1 MHYRYLIFLRAIDI
15 ISSKGKE
22 IKLMKNRGVAAYVL
36 ITAMTVFLLGCG
48 NSKTGAASGTEAAAE
63 EISSSALTGAQQ
75 QVVDESVNVTDEAPS
90 SEDQK
95 TESEEITGSDSEGQ
109 TAEEEAVKTLQMKI
123 ADTVVEVAWEDNE
136 SVEAL
141 RKLCEE
147 EPLTIEMSMYG
158 GFEQVG
164 SIGSNLPR
172 NDVETTTSAGDIVLY
187 SGNKMVV
194 FYGSN
199 SWAYT
204 RLGHITDQDE
214 TGMTQLLS
222 NGDVAITFSME
233 DTK

>member
-1 MHYRYLIFLRAIDI
+1 
-15 ISSKGKE
+15 
-22 IKLMKNRGVAAYVL
+22 MKNRGVAAYVL

-48 NSKTGAASGTEAAAE
+48 NSKNGAASGTEAAAE

-214 TGMTQLLS
+214 AGMTQLLS
-222 NGDVAITFSME
+222 NGDVTITVSLE
-233 DTK
+233 DAK

>member
-1 MHYRYLIFLRAIDI
+1 
-15 ISSKGKE
+15 
-22 IKLMKNRGVAAYVL
+22 MKNKGLAAYVL

-48 NSKTGAASGTEAAAE
+48 NSKNGAASGTEAAAE
-63 EISSSALTGAQQ
+63 EISSSALTGDQQ
-75 QVVDESVNVTDEAPS
+75 QVVDESVNVTNEESS
-90 SEDQK
+90 SEALSSEEQK
-95 TESEEITGSDSEGQ
+95 TESEEITGSDSEVQ

-123 ADTVVEVAWEDNE
+123 ADTVVEVAWDDNE

>member
-1 MHYRYLIFLRAIDI
+1 
-15 ISSKGKE
+15 
-22 IKLMKNRGVAAYVL
+22 MKNRGLAAYVL

-48 NSKTGAASGTEAAAE
+48 NSKNGAASGTEAAAE

-214 TGMTQLLS
+214 EGMTQLLG
-222 NGDVAITFSME
+222 NGDVTITVSME
-233 DTK
+233 DKK

>member
-1 MHYRYLIFLRAIDI
+1 
-15 ISSKGKE
+15 
-22 IKLMKNRGVAAYVL
+22 MKNRGLAAYVL

-63 EISSSALTGAQQ
+63 EISSSALTGDQQ
-75 QVVDESVNVTDEAPS
+75 QVVDESVNVTNEESS
-90 SEDQK
+90 SEALSSEEQK
-95 TESEEITGSDSEGQ
+95 TESEEITGSDSEVQ

-187 SGNKMVV
+187 SGDRIVV

-214 TGMTQLLS
+214 AGMTQLLS
-222 NGDVAITFSME
+222 NGDVTITVSLE
-233 DTK
+233 DAK

>member
-1 MHYRYLIFLRAIDI
+1 
-15 ISSKGKE
+15 
-22 IKLMKNRGVAAYVL
+22 MKNKGLAAYVL

-63 EISSSALTGAQQ
+63 EISSSALTGDQQ
-75 QVVDESVNVTDEAPS
+75 QVVDESVNVTNEESS
-90 SEDQK
+90 SEALSSEEQK
-95 TESEEITGSDSEGQ
+95 TESEEITGSDSEVQ

-187 SGNKMVV
+187 SGNKIVV

>member
-1 MHYRYLIFLRAIDI
+1 
-15 ISSKGKE
+15 
-22 IKLMKNRGVAAYVL
+22 MKNRGLAAYVL

-214 TGMTQLLS
+214 AEMTQLLS
-222 NGDVAITFSME
+222 NGDVTITVSLE
-233 DTK
+233 DAK

>member
-1 MHYRYLIFLRAIDI
+1 
-15 ISSKGKE
+15 
-22 IKLMKNRGVAAYVL
+22 MKNRGLAAYVL

-63 EISSSALTGAQQ
+63 EISSSALTGDQQ
-75 QVVDESVNVTDEAPS
+75 QVVDESVNVTNEESS
-90 SEDQK
+90 SEALSSEEQK
-95 TESEEITGSDSEGQ
+95 TESEEITGSDSEVQ
-109 TAEEEAVKTLQMKI
+109 TAEEEAVKALQMKI

-214 TGMTQLLS
+214 AGMAQLLS
-222 NGDVAITFSME
+222 NGDVTITVSLE
-233 DTK
+233 DAK